1 MLVGERILGPI
12 HTNPFFFK
20 KRRFFPSGLAYRPL
34 VPGENSH
41 RKRTFSKKLARIE
54 IFENAGFSFT
64 CVRMNTE
71 DFEYDDVIHQKYI
84 I

>member
-12 HTNPFFFK
+12 HTN
-20 KRRFFPSGLAYRPL
+20 RFFSKNGDFFPPVWPTVHSYP
-34 VPGENSH
+34 VKTVTENAP
-41 RKRTFSKKLARIE
+41 FQKKLARIE
-54 IFENAGFSFT
+54 IFENAGFSFA
-64 CVRMNTE
+64 CVRMNTG